1 MCSYWITTEWDEL
14 ESPMLLG
21 NESESDTD
29 DSYASVTEN
38 AEKTPAAA
46 AQKQSAGGEDVPM
59 EDAPGTT

>member
-1 MCSYWITTEWDEL
+1 
-14 ESPMLLG
+14 MLLG